1 MQIGRLTLLCTI
13 PQQAQQQQQA
23 QPQQAQQEQQQ
34 QAQQQEQQQQRAGQ
48 QQAGQQQAEQ
58 QQAGQ
63 QQAGQQQAEQHQ
75 AGQQQAGQQ
84 QASRSAFKYG
94 FIMIDKAKAEMAAV
108 HQLELTGDALG
119 WLLCYFHYLQDWE
132 RYLTSSESGVSG
144 KLAQHSLM
152 LALACLAHITNEG
165 LFQEK
170 VGSAGCSTACSTGYG
185 CSIGCRPG
193 CSSAVVA
200 VQAAARAA
208 VQWGLQ

>member
-1 MQIGRLTLLCTI
+1 MHYPCPAAQA
-13 PQQAQQQQQA
+13 QQAQQQQQA

-34 QAQQQEQQQQRAGQ
+34 QAQQQEQQQQ
-48 QQAGQQQAEQ
+48 QAGQQ
-58 QQAGQ
+58 
-63 QQAGQQQAEQHQ
+63 Q

-208 VQWGLQ
+208 VQWGLP